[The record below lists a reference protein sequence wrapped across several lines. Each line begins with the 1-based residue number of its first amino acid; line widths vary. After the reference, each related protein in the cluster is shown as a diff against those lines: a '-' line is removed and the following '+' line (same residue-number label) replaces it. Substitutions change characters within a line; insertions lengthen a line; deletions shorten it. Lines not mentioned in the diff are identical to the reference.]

1 MPKEEWGVKREC
13 PTTGKRF
20 YDLNKD
26 PVISPYTGKVVEL
39 EIFKKSNKDNNSP
52 KTQTE
57 ISTTHTSDETVLS
70 DENIILDDEETD
82 IELDDDILDTE
93 DDNSV
98 SLEDIADV
106 PSENEED

>member
-26 PVISPYTGKVVEL
+26 PIVSPYTGKVVEL
-39 EIFKKSNKDNNSP
+39 DSVKKSIKDIDSSKPLEKVSINPDSN
-52 KTQTE
+52 E
-57 ISTTHTSDETVLS
+57 ENLS
-70 DENIILDDEETD
+70 NENIILDDEGTD
-82 IELDDDILDTE
+82 IELDDDILDTD

-106 PSENEED
+106 PSDSEEN